1 MEGEIEVPK
10 YFLCPIS
17 LQIMADPVTAV
28 TGITYDRE
36 SIQQWLSRAE
46 EATCPVTKQA
56 LPRDAEL
63 TPNHILRR
71 LIQAWC
77 IANTERGIDRIPT
90 PKSPLLK
97 SQVLKLIRET
107 KKPPPTFMAA
117 LGKLDSLAKEDD
129 DKNRKCMGE
138 AGVVKA
144 MVFLILRCFKDGRVE
159 GVEEGFR
166 VLCNVWL
173 WSPTSVNKEVV
184 EENHHDL
191 IQAIFWVLESE
202 NIGNRAKTYAIMAMR
217 KVSSSAEVT
226 SSILLEKLTPENFRQ
241 LISLL
246 RTKKISQQATKA
258 SLQVLIEASPWGR
271 NKVKIIEANA
281 ISELLELELSNPEK
295 RVTELTFQLLASLCS
310 IADGRQELLK
320 HAAAIAVISKRT
332 LRVSAA
338 TDESA
343 VQILAMIAKWSATR
357 EVVQEMLRVGAVSKL
372 CMLLQAVCEVHLK
385 KRAREILRLHST
397 AWSNSP
403 CIQIYLLTMNAR

>member
-1 MEGEIEVPK
+1 MEGDEIEVPK

-63 TPNHILRR
+63 TPNHMLRR

-77 IANTERGIDRIPT
+77 IANTGKGIDRIPT

-107 KKPPPTFMAA
+107 KKPTFMAA
-117 LGKLDSLAKEDD
+117 LGKLDSLAKEEDE
-129 DKNRKCMGE
+129 KNRKCMGE

-144 MVFLILRCFKDGRVE
+144 MVLLVLRCFKDGRVE

-173 WSPTSVNKEVV
+173 WSPINKEVV

-191 IQAIFWVLESE
+191 IQAIFWVLGSE
-202 NIGNRAKTYAIMAMR
+202 NFGNLAKTHAIMALKR
-217 KVSSSAEVT
+217 VSSVSVSEVT
-226 SSILLEKLTPENFRQ
+226 SSILLEKLTPENFQQ

-246 RTKKISQQATKA
+246 RTKKISPQATKA
-258 SLQVLIEASPWGR
+258 SLQVLIEASQWGR
-271 NKVKIIEANA
+271 NKVKIIESNA

-372 CMLLQAVCEVHLK
+372 CMLLQAVCQVHLK
-385 KRAREILRLHST
+385 KKAREILRLHST